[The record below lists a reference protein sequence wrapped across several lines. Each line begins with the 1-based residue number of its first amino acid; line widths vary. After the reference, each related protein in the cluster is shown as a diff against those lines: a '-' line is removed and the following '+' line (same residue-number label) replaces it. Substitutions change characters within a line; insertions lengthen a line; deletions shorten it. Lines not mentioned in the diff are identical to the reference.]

1 MTLVI
6 ICVTISRVTGLRIIW
21 PFIFVKIMAVEK
33 QIPTGGEVILRFED
47 VTFNY
52 GENKPILYEA
62 NFVVRRGAK
71 LTLMGQN
78 GAGKSTLFSMIT
90 NDLQPEEGR
99 IIIGQ
104 GLRVAIAK
112 QFIPHTKWQMTVREF
127 LESAFTEKIYDIDK
141 RAISVF
147 ETVALTVSLDKQIKD
162 LSGGQKGRLLIAQAL
177 IQNPDILLLD
187 EPTNNLDKAG
197 IELLTDFMKSYPKT
211 VIVISHD
218 ADFLNSFTHGVLYIN
233 PQEYKVEQYVG
244 NYFKVVEEIKR
255 EVERAER
262 ANAQLEKEIQNNKDK
277 VNFFALKGGKMRKL
291 ASKLREEV
299 EELEESKVDVRKE
312 DRTIRPFTIPCQED
326 IGSVILKID
335 SVHVLHDGK
344 PVKRDVKIELRKGDK
359 LHIIG
364 PNGIGKTTLLE
375 KIANRTEKGAVIQ
388 DGIIVGYYRQD
399 FSTLDFEKSAYQEL
413 AKVLKKLDDQLLRKT
428 AASMLLGATQLAS
441 KIGLLSEGQKGLL
454 MFAYLR
460 LQQPGLLIL
469 DEPTN
474 HINFR
479 HLPIIGEALKA
490 YQGPMIIVSHVHE
503 FVKEIGVT
511 ETLDLGKL

>member
-1 MTLVI
+1 
-6 ICVTISRVTGLRIIW
+6 
-21 PFIFVKIMAVEK
+21 MAVEK

-47 VTFNY
+47 VTFNH
-52 GENKPILYEA
+52 GENKPILFES
-62 NFVVRRGAK
+62 NFVVRRGTK

-78 GAGKSTLFSMIT
+78 GAGKSTLFSMIMGE
-90 NDLQPEEGR
+90 LHPEEGR
-99 IIIGQ
+99 VIIGQ
-104 GLRVAIAK
+104 GLHIAIAK
-112 QFIPHTKWQMTVREF
+112 QFIPHTKWQLTVREF
-127 LESAFTEKIYDIDK
+127 LESAFEEKVYDIDK

-147 ETVALTVSLDKQIKD
+147 STVELNVPLDKQIKD

-177 IQNPDILLLD
+177 IQEPDILLLD

-197 IELLTDFMKSYPKT
+197 IQLLTDFMKSYDKT

-233 PQEYKVEQYVG
+233 TQTYSVEQYVG

-291 ASKLREEV
+291 AAKLRDEV
-299 EELEESKVDVRKE
+299 DELEDSKVEVRKE
-312 DRTIRPFTIPCQED
+312 DRTIRPFSIPCQED
-326 IGSVILKID
+326 IGSVIVKFEKVD
-335 SVHVLHDGK
+335 VLHDGK
-344 PVKRDVKIELRKGDK
+344 PVTRAVEIELRKGDK

-375 KIANRTEKGAVIQ
+375 KIAKRNEKGVTIQ

-399 FSTLDFEKSAYQEL
+399 FSTLDFDKSAYQEL
-413 AKVLKKLDDQLLRKT
+413 AKVLKRLDDQLLRKV
-428 AASMLLGATQLAS
+428 AASMLLGASQLAS

-479 HLPIIGEALKA
+479 HLPVIAEALKA
-490 YQGPMIIVSHVHE
+490 YEGPMIIVSHVHE
-503 FVKEIGVT
+503 FVKEVGVT
-511 ETLDLGKL
+511 QTLDLGKL

>member
-1 MTLVI
+1 
-6 ICVTISRVTGLRIIW
+6 
-21 PFIFVKIMAVEK
+21 MAVEK
-33 QIPTGGEVILRFED
+33 QIPQGGDAVLRFED

-52 GENKPILYEA
+52 GENKPILFET

-78 GAGKSTLFSMIT
+78 GAGKSTLFSMLT
-90 NDLQPEEGR
+90 NELHPEEGR
-99 IIIGQ
+99 IIVGQ
-104 GLRVAIAK
+104 NIKIAIAK

-127 LESAFTEKIYDIDK
+127 LESAFKEKVYDIDR
-141 RAISVF
+141 RAAEVF
-147 ETVALTVSLDKQIKD
+147 QTVELTVSVDKQIKD

-177 IQNPDILLLD
+177 IQDPDILLLD

-197 IELLTDFMKSYPKT
+197 IQLLTDFMKSYTKT

-218 ADFLNSFTHGVLYIN
+218 ADFLNAFTHGVLYLNTQTYQI
-233 PQEYKVEQYVG
+233 EQYIG
-244 NYFKVVEEIKR
+244 NYFKVVEDIKR
-255 EVERAER
+255 AVEKAER
-262 ANAQLEKEIQNNKDK
+262 ANSQLEKEIQNNKDK

-291 ASKLREEV
+291 AAKLKDEIED
-299 EELEESKVDVRKE
+299 LEDSKVEVRKE
-312 DRTIRPFTIPCQED
+312 DRTIRPFNILCQED
-326 IGSVILKID
+326 IGSVIVQFD
-335 SVHVLHDGK
+335 SVEVLHDGK
-344 PVKRDVKIELRKGDK
+344 PVKRNVSVELRKGDK
-359 LHIIG
+359 LHIVG

-375 KIANRTEKGAVIQ
+375 KIAKRAEKGVTIQ
-388 DGIIVGYYRQD
+388 DGIVVGYYRQD

-479 HLPIIGEALKA
+479 HIPVIAEALKA
-490 YQGPMIIVSHVHE
+490 YEGPMIVVSHVHE
-503 FVKEIGVT
+503 FVKDIGVT
-511 ETLDLGKL
+511 QTLDLGKL

>member
-1 MTLVI
+1 
-6 ICVTISRVTGLRIIW
+6 
-21 PFIFVKIMAVEK
+21 MAVEK
-33 QIPTGGEVILRFED
+33 QIPQGGEAILRFED

-52 GENKPILYEA
+52 GENKPVLFETS
-62 NFVVRRGAK
+62 FVVRRGSK

-78 GAGKSTLFSMIT
+78 GAGKSTLFSMIMGE
-90 NDLQPEEGR
+90 LHSEEGR
-99 IIIGQ
+99 IIIGH
-104 GLRVAIAK
+104 GLTVAIAK
-112 QFIPHTKWQMTVREF
+112 QFIPHTKWGLTVREF
-127 LESAFTEKIYDIDK
+127 LESAFKEKVYEIDK
-141 RAISVF
+141 KAEAVF
-147 ETVALTVSLDKQIKD
+147 KTVALDVPLTKHIKD

-177 IQNPDILLLD
+177 IQDPDILLLD

-197 IELLTDFMKSYPKT
+197 IQLLTDFMKGYTKT

-233 PQEYKVEQYVG
+233 VQEYKVEQYLG
-244 NYFKVVEEIKR
+244 NYFKVVEDIKR
-255 EVERAER
+255 QVERAER
-262 ANAQLEKEIQNNKDK
+262 ANSQLEKEIQSNKDK

-291 ASKLREEV
+291 AAKLKDEV
-299 EELEESKVDVRKE
+299 EELEDSKVEVRKE

-326 IGSVILKID
+326 IGGVI
-335 SVHVLHDGK
+335 VHFNEVEVLHGGK
-344 PVKRDVKIELRKGDK
+344 PVKRKVSVELRKGDK

-375 KIANRTEKGAVIQ
+375 KIAKRSEKGVSIQ
-388 DGIIVGYYRQD
+388 DGIIIGYYRQD
-399 FSTLDFEKSAYQEL
+399 FSTLDFDKSSYQEL

-479 HLPIIGEALKA
+479 HLPVIAEALKA
-490 YQGPMIIVSHVHE
+490 YTGPMIIVSHVHE
-503 FVKEIGVT
+503 FIKEVGIT

>member
-1 MTLVI
+1 
-6 ICVTISRVTGLRIIW
+6 
-21 PFIFVKIMAVEK
+21 MAVEK
-33 QIPTGGEVILRFED
+33 QIPTGGEAVLRFED
-47 VTFNY
+47 VTFNH
-52 GENKPILYEA
+52 GENKPILFES
-62 NFVVRRGAK
+62 NFVVRKGTK

-78 GAGKSTLFSMIT
+78 GAGKSTLFSMIMGELT
-90 NDLQPEEGR
+90 PEEGR

-112 QFIPHTKWQMTVREF
+112 QFIPHTKWHLTVREF

-141 RAISVF
+141 RAVSIF
-147 ETVALTVSLDKQIKD
+147 ETVALNVSLDKEIKD

-177 IQNPDILLLD
+177 IQDPDILLLD

-197 IELLTDFMKSYPKT
+197 IQLLTDFMKSYTKT

-233 PQEYKVEQYVG
+233 TQEYKVEQYVG

-255 EVERAER
+255 AVERAER
-262 ANAQLEKEIQNNKDK
+262 ANSQLEKEIQNNKDK

-291 ASKLREEV
+291 AAKLKDEIED
-299 EELEESKVDVRKE
+299 LEDSKVDVRKE

-326 IGSVILKID
+326 IGSVIVKFD
-335 SVHVLHDGK
+335 SVEVLHDGI
-344 PVKRDVKIELRKGDK
+344 PTKRTVSVELRKGDK

-375 KIANRTEKGAVIQ
+375 KIAKRTEKGVMIQ
-388 DGIIVGYYRQD
+388 DGITVGYYRQD
-399 FSTLDFEKSAYQEL
+399 FSTLDFDKSAYQEL
-413 AKVLKKLDDQLLRKT
+413 AKVLKKLDDQLLRKV
-428 AASMLLGATQLAS
+428 AASMLLGASQLAA

-479 HLPIIGEALKA
+479 HLPVIAEALKA
-490 YQGPMIIVSHVHE
+490 YTGPMIIVSHVHE

>member
-1 MTLVI
+1 
-6 ICVTISRVTGLRIIW
+6 
-21 PFIFVKIMAVEK
+21 MAVEK
-33 QIPTGGEVILRFED
+33 EIKTGGEAVLRFED
-47 VTFNY
+47 VTFHY
-52 GENKPILYEA
+52 SENKPVLEEA
-62 NFVVRRGAK
+62 NFVVRKGTK

-78 GAGKSTLFSMIT
+78 GAGKSTLFSLIMGEMK
-90 NDLQPEEGR
+90 PEEGR
-99 IIIGQ
+99 IIVGQ
-104 GLRVAIAK
+104 DLHIAIAK
-112 QFIPHTKWQMTVREF
+112 QFIPHTKWHLTVRAF
-127 LESAFTEKIYDIDK
+127 LELAFDEKVYDIDR
-141 RAISVF
+141 RAQAVF
-147 ETVALTVSLDKQIKD
+147 ETVALNVSLDKQISD

-177 IQNPDILLLD
+177 IQEPDILLLD

-197 IELLTDFMKSYPKT
+197 IELLTEFMKSYPKT

-218 ADFLNSFTHGVLYIN
+218 ASFLNSFTHGVIYIN
-233 PQEYKVEQYVG
+233 TQNYKVEQYVG

-291 ASKLREEV
+291 AAKLRDEV
-299 EELEESKVDVRKE
+299 EELEDSKVDVRKE

-326 IGSVILKID
+326 IGGVIVKFESVE
-335 SVHVLHDGK
+335 VLHEGK
-344 PVKRDVKIELRKGDK
+344 PVKRDVHVELRKGDK
-359 LHIIG
+359 LHIVG

-375 KIANRTEKGAVIQ
+375 KIAKRNEKGVTIQ
-388 DGIIVGYYRQD
+388 DGITVGYYRQD
-399 FSTLDFEKSAYQEL
+399 FSTLDFEKSAYHEL
-413 AKVLKKLDDQLLRKT
+413 AKVLKRLDDQLLRKV
-428 AASMLLGATQLAS
+428 AASMLLGAEQLAA

-479 HLPIIGEALKA
+479 HIPVIAEALKA
-490 YQGPMIIVSHVHE
+490 YPGPVIIVSHVHE

>member
-1 MTLVI
+1 
-6 ICVTISRVTGLRIIW
+6 
-21 PFIFVKIMAVEK
+21 MAVEK
-33 QIPTGGEVILRFED
+33 EIPQAGEAVLRFED
-47 VTFNY
+47 VCFNY
-52 GENKPILYEA
+52 GENKPILFESS
-62 NFVVRRGAK
+62 FVVRRGSK

-78 GAGKSTLFSMIT
+78 GAGKSTLFSLIMGE
-90 NDLQPEEGR
+90 LHPEEGR
-99 IIIGQ
+99 IITGQ
-104 GLRVAIAK
+104 NLKIAIAK
-112 QFIPHTKWQMTVREF
+112 QFIPHAKWGLTVREF
-127 LESAFTEKIYDIDK
+127 LESGFAQKIYDIDK
-141 RAISVF
+141 RALPVF
-147 ETVALTVSLDKQIKD
+147 ESVELRVPLDRYIKD

-177 IQNPDILLLD
+177 IQEPDILLLD

-197 IELLTDFMKSYPKT
+197 IQLLTDFMKEYKKT

-218 ADFLNSFTHGVLYIN
+218 ADFLNAFTHGVLYIN
-233 PQEYKVEQYVG
+233 TQTYTVEQYVG
-244 NYFKVVEEIKR
+244 NYFKVVEDIKR
-255 EVERAER
+255 QVEKAER

-277 VNFFALKGGKMRKL
+277 VNYFALKGGKMRKL
-291 ASKLREEV
+291 AAKLKDEV
-299 EELEESKVDVRKE
+299 EELEESKVEVRKE

-326 IGSVILKID
+326 IGSVIVKFD
-335 SVHVLHDGK
+335 SVEVLHNGK
-344 PVKRDVKIELRKGDK
+344 PVKRSVDLELRKGDK

-375 KIANRTEKGAVIQ
+375 KIAKRTEKGVTVQ
-388 DGIIVGYYRQD
+388 DGITIGYYRQD

-479 HLPIIGEALKA
+479 HIPVIA
-490 YQGPMIIVSHVHE
+490 
-503 FVKEIGVT
+503 
-511 ETLDLGKL
+511 

>member
-1 MTLVI
+1 
-6 ICVTISRVTGLRIIW
+6 
-21 PFIFVKIMAVEK
+21 MAVEK
-33 QIPTGGEVILRFED
+33 QIPTGGEAVLRFED
-47 VTFNY
+47 VCFNY
-52 GENKPILYEA
+52 GENRPILFES
-62 NFVVRRGAK
+62 NFVVRRGTK

-78 GAGKSTLFSMIT
+78 GAGKSTLFSMIMG
-90 NDLQPEEGR
+90 DLHPEEGR
-99 IIIGQ
+99 IIIGPN
-104 GLRVAIAK
+104 LHVAIAK
-112 QFIPHTKWQMTVREF
+112 QFIPHTKWSLTVREF
-127 LESAFTEKIYDIDK
+127 LESAFPEKIYDIDK
-141 RAISVF
+141 RAIPIF
-147 ETVALTVSLDKQIKD
+147 EIVALTVSLDKQIKD

-197 IELLTDFMKSYPKT
+197 IQMLTDFMKEYTKT

-218 ADFLNSFTHGVLYIN
+218 ADFLNAFTHGVLYVN
-233 PQEYKVEQYVG
+233 TQTYGVEQYVG

-255 EVERAER
+255 AVERAER

-291 ASKLREEV
+291 AAKLRDEV
-299 EELEESKVDVRKE
+299 EELEDSKVDVRKE

-326 IGSVILKID
+326 IGSVIVKFD
-335 SVHVLHDGK
+335 SVEVLHDGV
-344 PVKRDVKIELRKGDK
+344 PVKRTASVELRKGDK

-375 KIANRTEKGAVIQ
+375 KIAKRMEKGVMIQ
-388 DGIIVGYYRQD
+388 DGITIGYYRQD
-399 FSTLDFEKSAYQEL
+399 FSTLDFDKSAYQEL
-413 AKVLKKLDDQLLRKT
+413 AKILKKLDDQLLRKT
-428 AASMLLGATQLAS
+428 AASMLLGATELAA

-479 HLPIIGEALKA
+479 HLPAIAEALKA

-503 FVKEIGVT
+503 FVKEVGVT
-511 ETLDLGKL
+511 QTLDLGKL

>member
-1 MTLVI
+1 
-6 ICVTISRVTGLRIIW
+6 
-21 PFIFVKIMAVEK
+21 MAVEK
-33 QIPTGGEVILRFED
+33 QIPVGGEAVLRFED

-52 GENKPILYEA
+52 TENKPVLEEA
-62 NFVVRRGAK
+62 NFVVRRGTK

-78 GAGKSTLFSMIT
+78 GAGKSTLFSLIMGEYK
-90 NDLQPEEGR
+90 PEDGR

-104 GLRVAIAK
+104 DLHIAIAK
-112 QFIPHTKWQMTVREF
+112 QFIPHTKWHLTVRAF
-127 LESAFTEKIYDIDK
+127 LELAFEEKVYDIDR
-141 RAISVF
+141 RAAEVF
-147 ETVALTVSLDKQIKD
+147 TTVKLNVSLDKLISD

-177 IQNPDILLLD
+177 IQKPDILLLD

-197 IELLTDFMKSYPKT
+197 IELLTDFMKSYEGT

-233 PQEYKVEQYVG
+233 TQELKVEQYVG

-255 EVERAER
+255 AVERAER

-291 ASKLREEV
+291 AAKLKDEV
-299 EELEESKVDVRKE
+299 EELEDSKVEVRKE

-326 IGSVILKID
+326 IGSVIVHFD
-335 SVHVLHDGK
+335 SVEVLHNGK
-344 PVKRDVKIELRKGDK
+344 PVKRSVELELRKGDK

-375 KIANRTEKGAVIQ
+375 KMAKRAEKGVTIK
-388 DGIIVGYYRQD
+388 DGITVGYYRQD
-399 FSTLDFEKSAYQEL
+399 FSTLDFEKSSYQEL
-413 AKVLKKLDDQLLRKT
+413 AKVLKKLDDQLLRKV
-428 AASMLLGATQLAS
+428 AASMLLGSEQLNS

-479 HLPIIGEALKA
+479 HLPVIAEALKA
-490 YQGPMIIVSHVHE
+490 YPGPMIIVSHVHE
-503 FVKEIGVT
+503 FVKDIGIT
-511 ETLDLGKL
+511 QTLDLGKL

>member
-1 MTLVI
+1 
-6 ICVTISRVTGLRIIW
+6 
-21 PFIFVKIMAVEK
+21 
-33 QIPTGGEVILRFED
+33 
-47 VTFNY
+47 
-52 GENKPILYEA
+52 
-62 NFVVRRGAK
+62 
-71 LTLMGQN
+71 
-78 GAGKSTLFSMIT
+78 
-90 NDLQPEEGR
+90 
-99 IIIGQ
+99 
-104 GLRVAIAK
+104 
-112 QFIPHTKWQMTVREF
+112 MTVREF
-127 LESAFTEKIYDIDK
+127 LESAFKEKVYDIDR
-141 RAISVF
+141 RAIDVF
-147 ETVALTVSLDKQIKD
+147 KTVELTVSLDKQIKD

-177 IQNPDILLLD
+177 IQDPDILLLD

-197 IELLTDFMKSYPKT
+197 IQLLTDFMKSYTKT

-218 ADFLNSFTHGVLYIN
+218 ADFLNAFTHGVLYLN
-233 PQEYKVEQYVG
+233 TQTYQVEQYVG

-255 EVERAER
+255 AVEKAER

-291 ASKLREEV
+291 AAKLRDEIDEM
-299 EELEESKVDVRKE
+299 EDSKVEVRKE

-326 IGSVILKID
+326 IGSVIVTFN
-335 SVHVLHDGK
+335 SVEVLHDNR
-344 PVKRDVKIELRKGDK
+344 PVTRNVSVELRKGDK

-375 KIANRTEKGAVIQ
+375 KIAKQKEKGVLIQ
-388 DGIIVGYYRQD
+388 DGIRVGYYRQD
-399 FSTLDFEKSAYQEL
+399 FSTLDFDKSAYQEL
-413 AKVLKKLDDQLLRKT
+413 AQVLKKLDDQLLRKV

-479 HLPIIGEALKA
+479 HLPVIADAIKQFE
-490 YQGPMIIVSHVHE
+490 GPVIVVSHVHE
-503 FVKEIGVT
+503 FVEKLGIT

>member
-1 MTLVI
+1 MFIKAL
-6 ICVTISRVTGLRIIW
+6 G
-21 PFIFVKIMAVEK
+21 PFIIVKVGATLYIMAVEK

-47 VTFNY
+47 ATFNY
-52 GENKPILYEA
+52 GENKPILFES
-62 NFVVRRGAK
+62 NFVVRKGIK
-71 LTLMGQN
+71 LTLMGPN
-78 GAGKSTLFSMIT
+78 GAGKSTLFSMIMG
-90 NDLQPEEGR
+90 DLPLEEGR
-99 IIIGQ
+99 VIVGQ
-104 GLRVAIAK
+104 GLRVALAK
-112 QFIPHTKWQMTVREF
+112 QFIPHTKWSMTVRAF
-127 LESAFTEKIYDIDK
+127 LEEAFEEKIYDIDK
-141 RAISVF
+141 RAIAVF
-147 ETVALTVSLDKQIKD
+147 ETVALTVPLDKHIKD

-177 IQNPDILLLD
+177 IQEPDILLLD

-197 IELLTDFMKSYPKT
+197 VQLLTDFMKSYDKT

-233 PQEYKVEQYVG
+233 TQTYTVEQYVG

-255 EVERAER
+255 VVERAER

-291 ASKLREEV
+291 AAKLRDEV
-299 EELEESKVDVRKE
+299 EELEDGKVDVRKE
-312 DRTIRPFTIPCQED
+312 DLVIRPFSISCQED
-326 IGSVILKID
+326 IGSVIAQFD
-335 SVHVLHDGK
+335 SVEVLHDGK
-344 PVKRDVKIELRKGDK
+344 PVKRKVSVELRKGDK

-375 KIANRTEKGAVIQ
+375 KIANRVEKGVTIQ
-388 DGIIVGYYRQD
+388 EGILVGYYRQD

-413 AKVLKKLDDQLLRKT
+413 AKVLKRLDDQLLRKT
-428 AASMLLGATQLAS
+428 AASMLLGAGQLAG

-460 LQQPGLLIL
+460 LLQPGLLIL

-479 HLPIIGEALKA
+479 HLPVIAQALKN

-503 FVKEIGVT
+503 FVKEVGVT
-511 ETLDLGKL
+511 QTLDLGKL